1 MAGSE
6 QEDTGGRLFTL
17 PAGLTSQDT
26 HLSARKGHGQGGW
39 GGGRWSQGCRR
50 PLRETR
56 EGEVRG
62 EPAAV
67 SCSEAD
73 APLRRPHSPS

>member
-1 MAGSE
+1 MGKEAGVE
-6 QEDTGGRLFTL
+6 
-17 PAGLTSQDT
+17 
-26 HLSARKGHGQGGW
+26 
-39 GGGRWSQGCRR
+39 GGGLRAAGDLCGR